1 MKTAFTLLQDPRKNK
16 GTAFTKE
23 ERDKHGLNGLLP
35 NVIETL
41 DTQVSRVLWQ
51 VDEFE
56 KPINKYIYLM
66 QLLENNETLFF
77 KTVMSDPAKYLP
89 LVYTPTVGE
98 ACEAFG
104 HIMRSPRGLYISIKD
119 KHRIREILQNWYD
132 KDVRFAVVTDGE
144 RILGLGDLG
153 VCGMG
158 IPIGKLC
165 LYTTCAGVPP
175 ELTLPITLDVGT
187 NNKKFL
193 EDPLYPGL
201 RQRRV
206 GGEEYDDFVYEFVHA
221 MKDVFPKICIQ
232 WEDFRGDEAIEIMH
246 KYDDIICS
254 FNDDIEGTA
263 AVATGGLLAAC
274 HYSGKPLT
282 DQKFLFLGAG
292 AAATGIANLLALK
305 MQLIGASK
313 EEAFSK
319 FFMFDING
327 LLTTNRKDLQ
337 DFQLPFAKDLEDN
350 RNFADAIMQI
360 KPTAIIGVSTVGGA
374 FNEQV
379 VSNMA
384 KLNENPIIFP
394 YSNPTSH
401 AECTA
406 EQAITWTKGKCIF
419 ASGSPFAPVT
429 YKGKTFVPGQG
440 NNVYIFPAMGLAIF
454 ATEAKKVTDK
464 MFIVAAEA
472 LASQVTVEHFKKG
485 LIYPPINTIL
495 DVSVNIAIRIAIEI
509 FDSGLASID
518 RPDNLEEFIRS
529 KMYKPMYKTI

>member
-1 MKTAFTLLQDPRKNK
+1 MSKAFELLQDPRKNK

-23 ERDKHGLNGLLP
+23 ERDKYGLNGLLP

-41 DTQVSRVLWQ
+41 DTQVQRVLGQ
-51 VDEFE
+51 IDQFE

-98 ACEAFG
+98 ACETFG
-104 HIMRSPRGLYISIKD
+104 HIMRSPRGIYISIKE

-175 ELTLPITLDVGT
+175 EYTLPITLDVGT
-187 NNKKFL
+187 NNVKFL
-193 EDPLYPGL
+193 DDPMYPGL

-206 GGEEYDDFVYEFVHA
+206 GGEEYDDFVLEFVRA
-221 MKDVFPKICIQ
+221 IKDVFPKICIQ

-246 KYDDIICS
+246 KYDDTICS

-274 HYSGKPLT
+274 HYSKKILT

-305 MQLIGASK
+305 MQLNGATR
-313 EEAFSK
+313 EEAYSRFY
-319 FFMFDING
+319 MFDIKG
-327 LLTTNRKDLQ
+327 LLVSSRTDLQ
-337 DFQLPFAKDLEDN
+337 DFQQPFVHDMEPEN
-350 RNFADAIMQI
+350 NFAEAILKI

-384 KLNENPIIFP
+384 MINENPIIFP

-429 YKGKTFVPGQG
+429 YKGKTYTPGQG

-464 MFIVAAEA
+464 MFIVASEA
-472 LASQVTVEHFKKG
+472 LAAQVTKEHFEKG

-495 DVSVNIAIRIAIEI
+495 EVSVNIAIRIAHEI
-509 FDSGLASID
+509 FESGLAGID
-518 RPDNLEEFIRS
+518 QPANMEQFIRS
-529 KMYKPMYKTI
+529 KMYQPIYR

>member
-1 MKTAFTLLQDPRKNK
+1 MTTAFNLLKDPRKNK

-23 ERDKHGLNGLLP
+23 ERDKYGLNGLLP

-41 DTQVSRVLWQ
+41 DTQVLRVQGQ

-66 QLLENNETLFF
+66 SLLENNETLFF
-77 KTVMSDPAKYLP
+77 KTIMSNPAKYLP

-98 ACEAFG
+98 ACETFG
-104 HIMRSPRGLYISIKD
+104 HIMRSPRGIYISIKE
-119 KHRIREILQNWYD
+119 KHRIREILKNWYD
-132 KDVRFAVVTDGE
+132 KDIRFAVVTDGE

-165 LYTTCAGVPP
+165 LYTSCAGVPP
-175 ELTLPITLDVGT
+175 EFTLPITLDVGT
-187 NNKKFL
+187 NNAKFL
-193 EDPLYPGL
+193 NDPMYPGL
-201 RQRRV
+201 KQKRI
-206 GGEEYDDFVYEFVHA
+206 GGEEYDDFVFEFVHA

-246 KYDDIICS
+246 KYDDTICS

-274 HYSGKPLT
+274 HYSEKSLSE
-282 DQKFLFLGAG
+282 QKFLFLGAG

-305 MQLIGASK
+305 MQMTGSTK
-313 EEAFSK
+313 EEAFGK
-319 FFMFDING
+319 IFMFDIKG
-327 LLTTNRKDLQ
+327 LLTTERKDLL
-337 DFQLPFAKDLEDN
+337 DFQLPFTKNIESN
-350 RNFADAIMQI
+350 KNFADAIMQI

-379 VSNMA
+379 VTNMA
-384 KLNENPIIFP
+384 SINENPIIFP

-406 EQAITWTKGKCIF
+406 EQAITWSEGKCIF
-419 ASGSPFAPVT
+419 ASGSPFAPVI
-429 YKGKTFVPGQG
+429 YKGKTYTPGQG
-440 NNVYIFPAMGLAIF
+440 NNVYIFPALGLAIY
-454 ATEAKKVTDK
+454 ATEAKKVTDR

-472 LASQVTVEHFKKG
+472 LASQVTKAHFQMG
-485 LIYPPINTIL
+485 LIYPPIHSIL
-495 DVSVNIAIRIAIEI
+495 EVSVNIAIRVAEEI
-509 FDSGLASID
+509 FESGLAGIEK
-518 RPDNLEEFIRS
+518 PENLEQFIRS
-529 KMYKPMYKTI
+529 KMYQPVYR

>member
-1 MKTAFTLLQDPRKNK
+1 MNTAFQVLQDPRKNK

-23 ERDKHGLNGLLP
+23 ERDKYGLNGLLP
-35 NVIETL
+35 TVIETL
-41 DTQVSRVLWQ
+41 DTQVLRAMGQ

-66 QLLENNETLFF
+66 QLLDINETLFF
-77 KTVMSDPAKYLP
+77 KTIMNNPAKYLP

-104 HIMRSPRGLYISIKD
+104 HIMRNPRGIYISIKD
-119 KHRIREILQNWYD
+119 KHRIRDILHNWYD

-165 LYTTCAGVPP
+165 LYTSCAGVPP
-175 ELTLPITLDVGT
+175 EYTLPITLDVGT
-187 NNKKFL
+187 NNVKFL

-206 GGEEYDDFVYEFVHA
+206 GGEEYDDFVLEFVNA
-221 MKDVFPKICIQ
+221 IKDVFPKICIQ

-246 KYDDIICS
+246 KYKDKICS
-254 FNDDIEGTA
+254 FNDDIQGTA

-274 HYSGKPLT
+274 YYSKVALA

-305 MQLIGASK
+305 MQMNGSTK
-313 EEAFSK
+313 EEAYSRFY
-319 FFMFDING
+319 MFDVNG
-327 LLTTNRKDLQ
+327 LLVKSRTDIQ
-337 DFQLPFAKDLEDN
+337 DFQEPFVHDMEAN
-350 RNFADAIMQI
+350 NNFADAILKI

-384 KLNENPIIFP
+384 KLNERPIIFP

-406 EQAITWTKGKCIF
+406 EQAITWSNGKCIF
-419 ASGSPFAPVT
+419 AGGSPFAPVV
-429 YKGKTFVPGQG
+429 YKGKTFTPSQG
-440 NNVYIFPAMGLAIF
+440 NNVYIFPAMGLAVF
-454 ATEAKKVTDK
+454 ATEAKRVTDK
-464 MFIVAAEA
+464 MFITASEA
-472 LASQVTVEHFKKG
+472 LAAQVTKEHFQMG
-485 LIYPPINTIL
+485 LIYPPINNIL
-495 DVSVNIAIRIAIEI
+495 EVSVNIAIRVAEEI
-509 FDSGLASID
+509 FESGMAGIQ
-518 RPDNLEEFIRS
+518 RPGNLEQFIRG
-529 KMYKPMYKTI
+529 KMYQPVYR

>member
-1 MKTAFTLLQDPRKNK
+1 MTTAFQLLQNPRKNK
-16 GTAFTKE
+16 GTAFTRE
-23 ERDKHGLNGLLP
+23 ERDKYGLNGLIP

-41 DTQVSRVLWQ
+41 DTQVLRATAQ

-66 QLLENNETLFF
+66 QLLEINETLFF
-77 KTVMSDPAKYLP
+77 KTVMSNPAKYLP

-104 HIMRSPRGLYISIKD
+104 HIMRSPRGLYISIKE

-201 RQRRV
+201 RQKRV
-206 GGEEYDDFVYEFVHA
+206 GGAEYDDFVFEFVQA
-221 MKDVFPKICIQ
+221 VKEVFPKICIQ

-246 KYDDIICS
+246 KYDDTLCS

-263 AVATGGLLAAC
+263 AVATAGLLAAC
-274 HYSGKPLT
+274 HYSGKSLT
-282 DQKFLFLGAG
+282 EQKFLFLGAG

-305 MQLIGASK
+305 MQLLGDTK
-313 EEAFSK
+313 EEAYSR
-319 FFMFDING
+319 FFMFDIKG

-337 DFQLPFAKDLEDN
+337 DFQLPFAKNIDDGQ
-350 RNFADAIMQI
+350 NFADAVMKI

-384 KLNENPIIFP
+384 AINERPIIFP

-401 AECTA
+401 AECSA
-406 EQAITWTKGKCIF
+406 EQAINWTKGKCIF

-429 YKGKTFVPGQG
+429 YKGKTFTPGQG
-440 NNVYIFPAMGLAIF
+440 NNVYIFPAMGLAIY

-464 MFIVAAEA
+464 MFIIAAEA
-472 LASQVTVEHFKKG
+472 LASQVTREHFEKG

-495 DVSVNIAIRIAIEI
+495 EVSVNISIRIADEI
-509 FDSGLASID
+509 FESGLAGID
-518 RPDNLEEFIRS
+518 RPANLEQFIRS
-529 KMYKPMYKTI
+529 KMYQPVYK